1 MEPTIVGIDI
11 AKKKF
16 DVALLLGEKTKSGAF
31 HNTPAGFATF
41 ARWLTTRHGEER
53 IHACMEATGTYGE
66 ELALYLY
73 RAGHVV
79 SVVNPAKIKGF
90 AQSELSR
97 TKTDKSDAALIARFC
112 RAMRPEA
119 WQPPAPEVKKLQALV
134 RRLEE
139 LNGML
144 TQERNRLATAD
155 EVVRPSIEE
164 VILVLQER
172 INHLRGLISDHID
185 QNPKLRANRD
195 LLQSIPGIGP
205 TTSAIILAEFGDVE
219 RFGDARHMAS
229 FCGLTPRHRQSGSSV
244 RGKSRLSKTGSSR
257 IRKALYMPALVAMK
271 HNPVVAALRERLKG
285 YGKCNMVIVGAAM
298 RKLVHIIFGVLKS
311 ARPFDATIAMSQS

>member
-16 DVALLLGEKTKSGAF
+16 DVALPLGEKAKSAAF
-31 HNTPAGFATF
+31 HNTAAGFAIF
-41 ARWLTTRHGEER
+41 ARWLTKHDVER
-53 IHACMEATGTYGE
+53 AHVCMEATGTYGE

-90 AQSELSR
+90 AQGELSR

-112 RAMRPEA
+112 RAMKPEA

-134 RRLEE
+134 RRIEE

-144 TQERNRLATAD
+144 TQERNRLATAN
-155 EVVRPSIEE
+155 EVVKPSIEG
-164 VILVLQER
+164 VIRHLQDE
-172 INHLRGLISDHID
+172 IKNTQQLISDHID

-195 LLQSIPGIGP
+195 LLQTIPGIGP
-205 TTSAIILAEFGDVE
+205 TTSAMILAEFGDVE

-257 IRKALYMPALVAMK
+257 IRKALYMPALSAIRY
-271 HNPVVAALRERLKG
+271 NPVIIAFRTRLLAN
-285 YGKCNMVIVGAAM
+285 GKSRMVIVGAIM
-298 RKLVHIIFGVLKS
+298 RKLVHIVFGVLRS
-311 ARPFDATIAMSQS
+311 GRPFDPALAAAA

>member
-16 DVALLLGEKTKSGAF
+16 DVALPLGEKTKSGTF
-31 HNTPAGFATF
+31 HNTPAGFAIF
-41 ARWLTTRHGEER
+41 ARWLTKHGVER
-53 IHACMEATGTYGE
+53 AHVCMEATGTYGE

-97 TKTDKSDAALIARFC
+97 TKTDKADAALIARFC

-119 WQPPAPEVKKLQALV
+119 WQPPAPPEVKKLQALV

-144 TQERNRLATAD
+144 TQERNRLATAN
-155 EVVRPSIEE
+155 EVVRPSIEGG
-164 VILVLQER
+164 IY
-172 INHLRGLISDHID
+172 HLREDIRDTQRLISDHID

-205 TTSAIILAEFGDVE
+205 TTSAMVLAEFGDVE

-257 IRKALYMPALVAMK
+257 IRRALYMPALSAIRY
-271 HNPVVAALRERLKG
+271 NPVIVAFRTRLLAN
-285 YGKCNMVIVGAAM
+285 GKSRMVIVGAIM
-298 RKLVHIIFGVLKS
+298 RKLVHIIFGVLRS
-311 ARPFDATIAMSQS
+311 GRPFDPSIAAAA

>member
-16 DVALLLGEKTKSGAF
+16 DVALPLGEKAKSAAF
-31 HNTPAGFATF
+31 HNTAAGFAIF
-41 ARWLTTRHGEER
+41 ARWLTKHGVER
-53 IHACMEATGTYGE
+53 AHVCMEATGTYGE

-90 AQSELSR
+90 AQGELSR

-119 WQPPAPEVKKLQALV
+119 WQPQAPEIKKLQALV
-134 RRLEE
+134 RRAEE

-144 TQERNRLATAD
+144 TQERNRLATAN
-155 EVVRPSIEE
+155 EVVKPSIEE
-164 VILVLQER
+164 VVLLLQER
-172 INHLRGLISDHID
+172 IKHLRQLISEHID
-185 QNPKLRANRD
+185 GDPGLCSKRD
-195 LLQSIPGIGP
+195 LLESIPCIGP
-205 TTSAIILAEFGDVE
+205 TTSAMILAEFGDVE

-298 RKLVHIIFGVLKS
+298 RKLVHIIFGVLRS
-311 ARPFDATIAMSQS
+311 GRPFDPSIAAAA

>member
-16 DVALLLGEKTKSGAF
+16 DVALPLGEKAKSAAF
-31 HNTPAGFATF
+31 HNTPAGFAIF
-41 ARWLTTRHGEER
+41 ARWLTKHGVER
-53 IHACMEATGTYGE
+53 AHVCMEATGTYGE

-90 AQSELSR
+90 AQGELSR

-119 WQPPAPEVKKLQALV
+119 WQPQAPEIKKLQALV
-134 RRLEE
+134 RRVEE

-144 TQERNRLATAD
+144 TQEKNRLATAD
-155 EVVRPSIEE
+155 EVVKPSIEE
-164 VILVLQER
+164 GIHR
-172 INHLRGLISDHID
+172 LREDIKNTQRLISEHID
-185 QNPKLRANRD
+185 QNPKLRASRD

-205 TTSAIILAEFGDVE
+205 ATSSMVLAEFGDLA
-219 RFGDARHMAS
+219 RFKDARRMAS

-298 RKLVHIIFGVLKS
+298 RKLVHIIFGVLRS
-311 ARPFDATIAMSQS
+311 GRPFDPSIAAAA

>member
-1 MEPTIVGIDI
+1 MEVTFVGIDI

-16 DVALLLGEKTKSGAF
+16 DVAVLLGEKVKSAAF
-31 HNTPAGFATF
+31 HNTADGFGVLD
-41 ARWLTTRHGEER
+41 RWLTKLDVEHV
-53 IHACMEATGTYGE
+53 HACMEATGTYGE
-66 ELALYLY
+66 ELALYLH

-79 SVVNPAKIKGF
+79 NVVNPAKIKGF

-97 TKTDKSDAALIARFC
+97 TKTDKTDAALIARFC
-112 RAMRPEA
+112 RAMKPEA
-119 WQPPAPEVKKLQALV
+119 WHPPAPELKKLQALV

-144 TQERNRLATAD
+144 TQERNRLATTN
-155 EVVRPSIEE
+155 EVVKPSIEG
-164 VILVLQER
+164 VIRHLQDEIKNTQR
-172 INHLRGLISDHID
+172 LIIDHID

-205 TTSAIILAEFGDVE
+205 TTSAMVLAEFGDVG

-229 FCGLTPRHRQSGSSV
+229 FCGLTPRHRQSGSPV

-257 IRKALYMPALVAMK
+257 IRKGLYMPALVAMK

-298 RKLVHIIFGVLKS
+298 RNLVHIIFGVLKNG
-311 ARPFDATIAMSQS
+311 RPFDPVVAIVA

>member
-31 HNTPAGFATF
+31 HNTPAGFAIF
-41 ARWLTTRHGEER
+41 ARWLTRHGVER
-53 IHACMEATGTYGE
+53 AHVCMEATGTYGE
-66 ELALYLY
+66 ELALYLHD
-73 RAGHVV
+73 AGHVV
-79 SVVNPAKIKGF
+79 SVVNPVKIKGF

-97 TKTDKSDAALIARFC
+97 TKTDKADAALIARFC
-112 RAMRPEA
+112 RAMKPEA
-119 WQPPAPEVKKLQALV
+119 WEPPAPELKKLQALV

-144 TQERNRLATAD
+144 TQERNRLATAN
-155 EVVRPSIEE
+155 EVVKPSIEG
-164 VILVLQER
+164 VLR
-172 INHLRGLISDHID
+172 HLQDEIKNTQQLISDHID

-205 TTSAIILAEFGDVE
+205 TTSSMILAEFGDVE

-257 IRKALYMPALVAMK
+257 IRKGLYMPALVAMK
-271 HNPVVAALRERLKG
+271 HNPVVAALRERLQG

-298 RKLVHIIFGVLKS
+298 RKLVHIIFGVLKNG
-311 ARPFDATIAMSQS
+311 RPFDPAVAIAA

>member
-1 MEPTIVGIDI
+1 MEVTFVGIDI

-16 DVALLLGEKTKSGAF
+16 DVAVLLGEKVKNAAF
-31 HNTPAGFATF
+31 HNTGDGFGVF
-41 ARWLTTRHGEER
+41 DRWLTKLGLEHA
-53 IHACMEATGTYGE
+53 HACMEATGTYGE
-66 ELALYLY
+66 ELALYLHHT
-73 RAGHVV
+73 GHVV

-112 RAMRPEA
+112 RAMQPEA
-119 WQPPAPEVKKLQALV
+119 WQPPAPELKKLQALV

-144 TQERNRLATAD
+144 TQERNRLATTN
-155 EVVRPSIEE
+155 EVVKPSIEG
-164 VILVLQER
+164 VIRHLQDEIKNTQR
-172 INHLRGLISDHID
+172 LIIDHID

-205 TTSAIILAEFGDVE
+205 TTSAMVLAEFGDVE

-257 IRKALYMPALVAMK
+257 IRKGLYMPALVAMK

-311 ARPFDATIAMSQS
+311 ARPFDATIAMNAA